1 MSVAQIIVDNSQKI
15 FGDLGKFFSQTSVNG
30 TDREIDKW
38 DNKSKDMIFAKSG
51 SAVVLR
57 PRIRSKKERDWLRGK
72 FKTYIEE
79 RQLELEQEIIK
90 LVPPKVAYTFSYE
103 EEVVAGTG
111 IKSFIIKA
119 TEEGKNRAS
128 ITILLQSKGMSNGS
142 GGAREDPHELMTAV
156 LIREKIF
163 VDYNKINKTKNAV
176 EQYKEIV
183 DKLYKSANKI
193 QGASGLNGFYTD
205 SDKTEPDLVNL
216 AKAVS
221 VSNYVIEEIG
231 NATVQDVWQT
241 GTKWAQEI
249 KKFNVGPKTIQNYN
263 SSDIIVKF
271 QTKGKNEA
279 THYWGLSLKKRGI
292 GEPEPTLLNKPAY
305 GSKGFLTKTIKETG
319 EHQKIEAAKLQFFR
333 GALKVKIGNTSY
345 KGKEIDKMPV
355 KDVLKACNTEFT
367 NRVEKSEMLRG
378 QGKYKSN
385 PNIYFK
391 EMDRVFI
398 KYFDNNEEFF
408 KEFLDTIFK
417 INLDTY
423 LQDAA
428 FHFSL
433 ITGEGDYKNG
443 QIFEVKPPL
452 EKEGRLTSEIFR
464 KIFSDPDQSA
474 YRIVQQK
481 DKPHAFEDTATA
493 AKLFYEM
500 LIGKPGN
507 PISVVMLE
515 VRYKGA
521 LTGEPQFQVFMSV
534 KKNSFANLYKKEA
547 AKKTFGPARWN

>member
-1 MSVAQIIVDNSQKI
+1 MSAAQTVVDNSKKI
-15 FGDLGKFFSQTSVNG
+15 FGDLSKFFSNVSVKG
-30 TDREIDKW
+30 GDKEIDDW
-38 DNKSKDMIFAKSG
+38 DDKSPDMIFAKSG
-51 SAVVLR
+51 STVVLK
-57 PRIRSKKERDWLRGK
+57 PRIRSKTERDWLRGK
-72 FKTYIEE
+72 FKSYIEQ
-79 RQLELEQEIIK
+79 RQSELESAIIGV
-90 LVPPKVAYTFSYE
+90 VPPKVAYTFTYDE
-103 EEVVAGTG
+103 QVVAGTG
-111 IKSFIIKA
+111 IKSYIIKA
-119 TEEGKNRAS
+119 TEEGKNRAA

-142 GGAREDPHELMTAV
+142 TGKREDPHELMTAI
-156 LIREKIF
+156 LIREKIY
-163 VDYNKINKTKNAV
+163 VDYNKINKSRDT
-176 EQYKEIV
+176 ESQYKEIV
-183 DKLYKSANKI
+183 DRLYNSAGKI
-193 QGASGLNGFYTD
+193 QGASGLKGFYTD
-205 SDKTEPDLVNL
+205 SDKSEPDLVNL

-221 VSNYVIEEIG
+221 VSNYVINEIG
-231 NATVQDVWQT
+231 NANVETVWQT
-241 GTKWAQEI
+241 GTKWASEI

-271 QTKGKNEA
+271 QTKGSHEA

-305 GSKGFLTKTIKETG
+305 GAKGFLTKSIPAG
-319 EHQKIEAAKLQFFR
+319 EHKKIEDKKLEFFR
-333 GALKVKIGNTSY
+333 GALKVKVGNTSY
-345 KGKEIDKMPV
+345 KGKDINKMPV
-355 KDVLKACNTEFT
+355 KEVLKACNNEFT

-378 QGKYKSN
+378 QGKYRVN
-385 PNIYFK
+385 PNIYFQ

-423 LQDAA
+423 LSDAS

-433 ITGEGDYKNG
+433 LTGEGDYKNG

-474 YRIVQQK
+474 YRLVQQK
-481 DKPHAFEDTATA
+481 DKPHAFEATATA

-500 LIGKPGN
+500 LIGKPGK

-534 KKNSFANLYKKEA
+534 KKNSFAALYKKEA
-547 AKKTFGPARWN
+547 SKKTFGPDRWK

>member
-1 MSVAQIIVDNSQKI
+1 MSAAEIIIKNSSQV
-15 FGDLGKFFSQTSVNG
+15 FGDLGNFFSSISVRG
-30 TDREIDKW
+30 GDREIDDW
-38 DNKSKDMIFAKSG
+38 NDNSKDMLFAKSQTT
-51 SAVVLR
+51 VILR

-72 FKTYIEE
+72 FKSHIEN
-79 RQLELEQEIIK
+79 RQSELEEKIIE
-90 LVPPKVAYTFSYE
+90 LIPPKVAYTFSYT

-111 IKSFIIKA
+111 IKSYIIKA
-119 TEEGKNRAS
+119 TEEGKNRAA

-142 GGAREDPHELMTAV
+142 GGSREDPHELMTAI
-156 LIREKIF
+156 LIREKIN
-163 VDYNKINKTKNAV
+163 VDYTTINTKKNAV
-176 EQYKEIV
+176 EEYTEIV
-183 DKLYKSANKI
+183 NNLYKSANKI
-193 QGASGLNGFYTD
+193 VGAAGLNGFYTD

-221 VSNYVIEEIG
+221 VSNYVIEQIG
-231 NATVQDVWQT
+231 NAEVKEVWQT

-249 KKFNVGPKTIQNYN
+249 KKFSVGPKTIQNYN

-305 GSKGFLTKTIKETG
+305 GAKGFLTKSIPQS
-319 EHQKIEAAKLQFFR
+319 EHKKIEDAKLNFFR
-333 GALKVKIGNTSY
+333 GALKVKVGNTSY
-345 KGKEIDKMPV
+345 KGKDIVKMPI
-355 KDVLKACNTEFT
+355 KEVLKACNTEFT
-367 NRVEKSEMLRG
+367 DQKEKSEMLRG
-378 QGKYKSN
+378 QGKYISN
-385 PNIYFK
+385 PNIYFE

-398 KYFDNNEEFF
+398 KNFDNNKEFF
-408 KEFLDTIFK
+408 ADFLDTIFK

-423 LQDAA
+423 LSDTA

-443 QIFEVKPPL
+443 KIFEVKPPL

-464 KIFSDPDQSA
+464 KIFSDPDA
-474 YRIVQQK
+474 TEYRIVKQT
-481 DKPHAFEDTATA
+481 DKFHAFEPAATA

-500 LIGKPGN
+500 LIGKPGS

-534 KKNSFANLYKKEA
+534 KQNSFANLYKKEA
-547 AKKTFGPARWN
+547 AKKTFGPDRWK

>member
-1 MSVAQIIVDNSQKI
+1 MSNAQTIIDNAKDV
-15 FGDLGKFFSQTSVNG
+15 FGNLKQFFSSVSVNG
-30 TDREIDKW
+30 GDREIDVW
-38 DNKSKDMIFAKSG
+38 DNKSKDMLFAKSQ
-51 SAVVLR
+51 STVIIR
-57 PRIRSKKERDWLRGK
+57 PRIRSKKERDWLRGR
-72 FKTYIEE
+72 FKTYIES
-79 RQLELEQEIIK
+79 RQTELEKKIIE
-90 LVPPKVAYTFSYE
+90 LIPPKIAYVFSYT
-103 EEVVAGTG
+103 EEVVAGTS
-111 IKSFIIKA
+111 IKSYIIKA

-128 ITILLQSKGMSNGS
+128 VTILLQSKGMSNGS
-142 GGAREDPHELMTAV
+142 GGTREDPHELMTAV
-156 LIREKIF
+156 LIREKII
-163 VDYNKINKTKNAV
+163 VDYNAINTKKNAV
-176 EQYKEIV
+176 EEYKKIV

-193 QGASGLNGFYTD
+193 VGAAGLNGFYTD
-205 SDKTEPDLVNL
+205 SDNTEPDLVNL

-221 VSNYVIEEIG
+221 VSNYVIEQIG
-231 NATVQDVWQT
+231 NADVKEVWQT

-271 QTKGKNEA
+271 HTKGKTEA

-305 GSKGFLTKTIKETG
+305 GAKGFLTKSIPG
-319 EHQKIEAAKLQFFR
+319 SEHKKIEDAKLKFFR
-333 GALKVKIGNTSY
+333 GALKVKTGNASY

-367 NRVEKSEMLRG
+367 DKSEKSEMLRG
-378 QGKYKSN
+378 QGKYRANS
-385 PNIYFK
+385 NIYFK

-398 KYFDNNEEFF
+398 ENFDNNKEFF

-423 LQDAA
+423 LSDIS

-443 QIFEVKPPL
+443 KIFEVKPPL

-464 KIFSDPDQSA
+464 KIFSDPDSTE
-474 YRIVQQK
+474 YRILKQA
-481 DKPHAFEDTATA
+481 DKFHAFEPAATA

-500 LIGKPGN
+500 VIGKPGK

-534 KKNSFANLYKKEA
+534 KQNSFANLYKKEA
-547 AKKTFGPARWN
+547 AKKTFGPDRWK

>member
-1 MSVAQIIVDNSQKI
+1 MSVADTIINNATDV
-15 FGDLGKFFSQTSVNG
+15 FGDLKKFFSSISVKGN
-30 TDREIDKW
+30 DREIDEW
-38 DNKSKDMIFAKSG
+38 DNKSKDMLFSKSQ
-51 SAVVLR
+51 STIILR

-72 FKTYIEE
+72 FKDYIEN
-79 RQLELEQEIIK
+79 RQYNLEQAIVK
-90 LVPPKVAYTFSYE
+90 LIPPKIAYNFSYT

-111 IKSFIIKA
+111 IKSYIIKA
-119 TEEGKNRAS
+119 TEEGKGRANL
-128 ITILLQSKGMSNGS
+128 TVLLQSKGMSNGS

-156 LIREKIF
+156 LIREKIK
-163 VDYNKINKTKNAV
+163 VDYDVINKKKNAID
-176 EQYKEIV
+176 EYKKIV
-183 DKLYKSANKI
+183 DNLYNSANKI
-193 QGASGLNGFYTD
+193 VGAAGLNGFYTD
-205 SDKTEPDLVNL
+205 SAKTEPDLVNL

-231 NATVQDVWQT
+231 NADVQEVWQT
-241 GTKWAQEI
+241 GTKWASEI

-271 QTKGKNEA
+271 KTKGKNEA

-305 GSKGFLTKTIKETG
+305 GAKGFLTKSIPQS
-319 EHQKIEAAKLQFFR
+319 EHRKIEDAKLKFFK
-333 GALKVKIGNTSY
+333 GALKVKFGNTSY

-355 KDVLKACNTEFT
+355 KEVLKACNTEFT
-367 NRVEKSEMLRG
+367 NQKEKSEMLRG
-378 QGKYKSN
+378 QGNYKSN

-398 KYFDNNEEFF
+398 ENFDNNKEFF

-423 LQDAA
+423 LSDTS

-443 QIFEVKPPL
+443 KIFEVKPPL

-464 KIFSDPDQSA
+464 KIFSDPDASE
-474 YRIVQQK
+474 YRIVKQT
-481 DKPHAFEDTATA
+481 DKFHAFEPPATA

-500 LIGKPGN
+500 LIGKPGK

-534 KKNSFANLYKKEA
+534 KQNSFANLYKKEA

>member
-1 MSVAQIIVDNSQKI
+1 MTTAELVIKNAKDV
-15 FGDLGKFFSQTSVNG
+15 FGDLKKFFSTISVKG
-30 TDREIDKW
+30 GDREIDEW
-38 DNKSKDMIFAKSG
+38 DNNSKDMLFSKSQTTII
-51 SAVVLR
+51 LR
-57 PRIRSKKERDWLRGK
+57 PRIRSKKERDWLRGR
-72 FKTYIEE
+72 FKSYIEE
-79 RQLELEQEIIK
+79 RQSELEQEIIK
-90 LVPPKVAYTFSYE
+90 LVPPKIAYDFSYA

-111 IKSFIIKA
+111 IKSYIIKA

-142 GGAREDPHELMTAV
+142 GGTREDPHELMTAV
-156 LIREKIF
+156 LIREKMNI
-163 VDYNKINKTKNAV
+163 DYEAINRKKNAV
-176 EQYKEIV
+176 EEYKKIV
-183 DKLYKSANKI
+183 DKLYKSASKI
-193 QGASGLNGFYTD
+193 VGASGLNGFYTD
-205 SDKTEPDLVNL
+205 SDNTEPDLVNL

-221 VSNYVIEEIG
+221 VSNYVIDQIG
-231 NATVQDVWQT
+231 NADIQEVWQT
-241 GTKWAQEI
+241 GTKWASEI

-271 QTKGKNEA
+271 HTKGKNEA

-305 GSKGFLTKTIKETG
+305 GAKGFLTKSIPVS
-319 EHQKIEAAKLQFFR
+319 EHKKIEDAKLNFFR
-333 GALKVKIGNTSY
+333 GALKVKTGNTSY

-367 NRVEKSEMLRG
+367 DKSEKSEMLRG
-378 QGKYKSN
+378 QGKYRIN

-398 KYFDNNEEFF
+398 ENFDNNKEFF

-423 LQDAA
+423 LSDVS

-443 QIFEVKPPL
+443 KIFEVKPPL

-464 KIFSDPDQSA
+464 RIFSDPDSSE
-474 YRIVQQK
+474 YRILKQT
-481 DKPHAFEDTATA
+481 DKFHAFEPAATA

-500 LIGKPGN
+500 VIGKPGK

-534 KKNSFANLYKKEA
+534 KQNSFANLYKKEA
-547 AKKTFGPARWN
+547 AKKTLGPSRWI

>member
-1 MSVAQIIVDNSQKI
+1 MTVAQTIVDSSSKV
-15 FGDLGKFFSQTSVNG
+15 FGDLTRFFSQTSVNG
-30 TDREIDKW
+30 GDKEIDKW
-38 DNKSKDMIFAKSG
+38 DNNSKDMIFAKSG
-51 SAVVLR
+51 STVVLR
-57 PRIRSKKERDWLRGK
+57 PRIRSKKERDWLRGR
-72 FKTYIEE
+72 FKSYIEN
-79 RQLELEQEIIK
+79 RQSELEQEIIR
-90 LVPPKVAYTFSYE
+90 LIPPKVAYNFTYE
-103 EEVVAGTG
+103 EEVVSGTG
-111 IKSFIIKA
+111 IKSYIIKA
-119 TEEGKNRAS
+119 TEEGKNRATA
-128 ITILLQSKGMSNGS
+128 TILLQSKGMSNGS
-142 GGAREDPHELMTAV
+142 GGAREDPHELMTAI
-156 LIREKIF
+156 LIQEKMY
-163 VDYNKINKTKNAV
+163 VDYKKINRDKDAV
-176 EQYKEIV
+176 NQYKEIV
-183 DKLYKSANKI
+183 DKLYKAASKV
-193 QGASGLNGFYTD
+193 QGAAGLNGFYTD
-205 SDKTEPDLVNL
+205 SDKNEPDLVNL

-221 VSNYVIEEIG
+221 VSNYIIDEIG
-231 NATVQDVWQT
+231 NASVQTVWQT
-241 GTKWAQEI
+241 GTKWANEI
-249 KKFNVGPKTIQNYN
+249 KKYNVGPKTIQNYN

-271 QTKGKNEA
+271 QTKGKTEA

-305 GSKGFLTKTIKETG
+305 GAKGFLTKSIPTA
-319 EHQKIEAAKLQFFR
+319 EHKKIEDKKLEFFR
-333 GALKVKIGNTSY
+333 GALKVKTGNTSY
-345 KGKEIDKMPV
+345 KGKEIDKMVV

-367 NRVEKSEMLRG
+367 NRIEKSEMLRG

-443 QIFEVKPPL
+443 QIFEVKKPL

-474 YRIVQQK
+474 YRLVQQK

-500 LIGKPGN
+500 LIGKPGK
-507 PISVVMLE
+507 PISVVLLE

-534 KKNSFANLYKKEA
+534 KRNSFSNLYKQEA
-547 AKKTFGPARWN
+547 AKKTFGPDRWK

>member
-1 MSVAQIIVDNSQKI
+1 MSAAQTVVDNSKKI
-15 FGDLGKFFSQTSVNG
+15 FGDLSKFFSSTSVNG
-30 TDREIDKW
+30 GDKEIDEW
-38 DNKSKDMIFAKSG
+38 DDNSKDMIFAKSG
-51 SAVVLR
+51 STVILR
-57 PRIRSKKERDWLRGK
+57 PRIRSKTERDWLRGK
-72 FKTYIEE
+72 FKSYIEG
-79 RQLELEQEIIK
+79 RQSNLEKAIVDE
-90 LVPPKVAYTFSYE
+90 VPPKVAYTFTYDE
-103 EEVVAGTG
+103 QVVAGTG
-111 IKSFIIKA
+111 IKSYIIKA
-119 TEEGKNRAS
+119 TEEGKSRAS

-142 GGAREDPHELMTAV
+142 AGKREDPHELMTAV
-156 LIREKIF
+156 LIREKIY
-163 VDYNKINKTKNAV
+163 VDYKKINNKNNAV

-183 DKLYKSANKI
+183 DTLYKKAGKI
-193 QGASGLNGFYTD
+193 EGAAGLNGFYTD
-205 SDKTEPDLVNL
+205 SDKSEPDLVNL

-221 VSNYVIEEIG
+221 ASNYVITEIG
-231 NATVQDVWQT
+231 SANVQTVWQT
-241 GTKWAQEI
+241 GTKWASEI

-271 QTKGKNEA
+271 ETKGKHEA

-305 GSKGFLTKTIKETG
+305 GAKGFLTKSIPAT
-319 EHQKIEAAKLQFFR
+319 EHQKIEAAKLKFFR
-333 GALKVKIGNTSY
+333 GALKVKVGNTSY
-345 KGKEIDKMPV
+345 KGKDIDKMPV
-355 KDVLKACNTEFT
+355 KEVLKACNNEFT
-367 NRVEKSEMLRG
+367 DRTEKSEMLRG
-378 QGKYKSN
+378 QKKYASN

-423 LQDAA
+423 ISDAA

-433 ITGEGDYKNG
+433 LTGEGDYKNG
-443 QIFEVKPPL
+443 KILEVKAPL

-464 KIFSDPDQSA
+464 KIFSDPDQSV
-474 YRIVQQK
+474 YRLIQQK
-481 DKPHAFEDTATA
+481 DKSHAFESSATA

-500 LIGKPGN
+500 LIGKPGK
-507 PISVVMLE
+507 PISVVLLE

-534 KKNSFANLYKKEA
+534 KKNSFANLYKEEA
-547 AKKTFGPARWN
+547 KKKTFGPDRWK

>member
-1 MSVAQIIVDNSQKI
+1 MSAAQTVVDNSKKI
-15 FGDLGKFFSQTSVNG
+15 FGDLSKFFSNTSVKG
-30 TDREIDKW
+30 GDKEIDEW
-38 DNKSKDMIFAKSG
+38 DDKSADMIFAKSG
-51 SAVVLR
+51 STVVLK
-57 PRIRSKKERDWLRGK
+57 PRIRSKTERDWLRGK
-72 FKTYIEE
+72 FKSYIEG
-79 RQLELEQEIIK
+79 RQSELEEAIIEA
-90 LVPPKVAYTFSYE
+90 VPPKVAYTFTYDE
-103 EEVVAGTG
+103 QVVAGTG

-119 TEEGKNRAS
+119 TEEGKSRAA

-142 GGAREDPHELMTAV
+142 AGKREDPHELMTAI
-156 LIREKIF
+156 LIREKIY
-163 VDYNKINKTKNAV
+163 VDYNKINKSRDAEK
-176 EQYKEIV
+176 QYKQIV
-183 DKLYKSANKI
+183 DKLYSSAGKI
-193 QGASGLNGFYTD
+193 EGAAGLKGFYTD

-221 VSNYVIEEIG
+221 VSNYIIDEIG
-231 NATVQDVWQT
+231 NAKVETVWQT
-241 GTKWAQEI
+241 GTKWASEI

-271 QTKGKNEA
+271 QTKGKHEA

-305 GSKGFLTKTIKETG
+305 GAKGFLTKSIPAA
-319 EHQKIEAAKLQFFR
+319 EHKKIEEAKLKFFR
-333 GALKVKIGNTSY
+333 GALKVKVGNTSY
-345 KGKEIDKMPV
+345 NGNPIDKMNV
-355 KDVLKACNTEFT
+355 KDVLKACNNEFT
-367 NRVEKSEMLRG
+367 DRVEKSEMLRG
-378 QGKYKSN
+378 QRKYASN

-391 EMDRVFI
+391 EMDRVFV

-423 LQDAA
+423 LSDAS

-433 ITGEGDYKNG
+433 VTGEGDYKNG

-464 KIFSDPDQSA
+464 KIFSDPDQSV
-474 YRIVQQK
+474 YRLIQQK
-481 DKPHAFEDTATA
+481 DKPHAFESSATA

-500 LIGKPGN
+500 LIGKQGK
-507 PISVVMLE
+507 PISVVLLE

-534 KKNSFANLYKKEA
+534 KKNSFANLYKAEA
-547 AKKTFGPARWN
+547 AKKTFGPDRWK

>member
-1 MSVAQIIVDNSQKI
+1 MSAAEIVINNATDV
-15 FGDLGKFFSQTSVNG
+15 FGDLKKFFSSISVKGN
-30 TDREIDKW
+30 DREIDEW
-38 DNKSKDMIFAKSG
+38 DNKSKDMLFSKSQ
-51 SAVVLR
+51 STIILR

-72 FKTYIEE
+72 FKDYIED
-79 RQLELEQEIIK
+79 RQYDLEQSIVK
-90 LVPPKVAYTFSYE
+90 LVPPKIAYTFSYE
-103 EEVVAGTG
+103 EQVVAGTG
-111 IKSFIIKA
+111 IKSYIIKA
-119 TEEGKNRAS
+119 TEEGKGRATL
-128 ITILLQSKGMSNGS
+128 TILLQSKGMSNGS

-163 VDYNKINKTKNAV
+163 VDYEEINKKKNAV
-176 EQYKEIV
+176 EEYKKIV

-193 QGASGLNGFYTD
+193 VGAAGLNGFYTD
-205 SDKTEPDLVNL
+205 SNNSEPDLVNL

-221 VSNYVIEEIG
+221 VSNYVVEQIG
-231 NATVQDVWQT
+231 NSEVQEVWQT
-241 GTKWAQEI
+241 GTKWASEI

-271 QTKGKNEA
+271 HTKGKNEA

-305 GSKGFLTKTIKETG
+305 GARGFLTKSIPSS
-319 EHQKIEAAKLQFFR
+319 EHKKIEDAKLKFFR
-333 GALKVKIGNTSY
+333 GALKVKTGSTSY

-355 KDVLKACNTEFT
+355 KEVLKVCNTEFT
-367 NRVEKSEMLRG
+367 NTKEKSEMLRG
-378 QGKYKSN
+378 QGKYKVN
-385 PNIYFK
+385 PNVYFM
-391 EMDRVFI
+391 EMDRIFI
-398 KYFDNNEEFF
+398 KNFDNNKEFF

-423 LQDAA
+423 LNDAS

-443 QIFEVKPPL
+443 KIFEVKPPL

-464 KIFSDPDQSA
+464 KIFSDPDASV
-474 YRIVQQK
+474 YRLVQQK
-481 DKPHAFEDTATA
+481 DKPHAFEPTATA

-534 KKNSFANLYKKEA
+534 KKNSFSDVYKKEA

>member
-1 MSVAQIIVDNSQKI
+1 MSAAQTVVNNSKKI
-15 FGDLGKFFSQTSVNG
+15 FGDLNRFFSSTSVQG
-30 TDREIDKW
+30 GDREIDAW
-38 DNKSKDMIFAKSG
+38 NNKSEDMIFAKSG
-51 SAVVLR
+51 STVVLK
-57 PRIRSKKERDWLRGK
+57 PRIRSKTERDWLRGQ
-72 FKTYIEE
+72 FKSYIEG
-79 RQLELEQEIIK
+79 RQSKLEKAIIEE
-90 LVPPKVAYTFSYE
+90 VPPKVAYTFTYDE
-103 EEVVAGTG
+103 QVVAGTG

-119 TEEGKNRAS
+119 TEEGKNRAA

-142 GGAREDPHELMTAV
+142 AGKREDPHELMTAV
-156 LIREKIF
+156 LIQEKIY
-163 VDYNKINKTKNAV
+163 VDFKKINKSKNAV
-176 EQYKEIV
+176 QQYSEIV
-183 DKLYKSANKI
+183 NTLYEKSAKI
-193 QGASGLNGFYTD
+193 EGAAGLNGFYTD
-205 SDKTEPDLVNL
+205 SDKNEPDLVNL

-231 NATVQDVWQT
+231 NAKVETVWQT
-241 GTKWAQEI
+241 GTKWASEI
-249 KKFNVGPKTIQNYN
+249 RKFNVGPKTIQNYN

-271 QTKGKNEA
+271 QTKGKTEA

-305 GSKGFLTKTIKETG
+305 GAKGFLTKSIPAG
-319 EHQKIEAAKLQFFR
+319 EHQKIEAAKLKFFR
-333 GALKVKIGNTSY
+333 GALKVKVGNTSY
-345 KGKEIDKMPV
+345 KGKSIDKMPV
-355 KDVLKACNTEFT
+355 KDVLKACNNEFT

-378 QGKYKSN
+378 QKKYSSN
-385 PNIYFK
+385 PNIYFQ

-423 LQDAA
+423 LSDAS

-464 KIFSDPDQSA
+464 KIFSDPDQSV
-474 YRIVQQK
+474 YRLVQQK

-500 LIGKPGN
+500 LIGKPGK
-507 PISVVMLE
+507 PISVVLLE

-534 KKNSFANLYKKEA
+534 KKNSFANLYKVEA
-547 AKKTFGPARWN
+547 AKKTFGPDRWK

>member
-1 MSVAQIIVDNSQKI
+1 MSNAQTIIDNATGV
-15 FGDLGKFFSQTSVNG
+15 FGDLNQFFSNISVKN
-30 TDREIDKW
+30 TDKEIDQW
-38 DNKSKDMIFAKSG
+38 DNKSKDMLIAKSQ
-51 SAVVLR
+51 SAVIVR

-72 FKTYIEE
+72 FKSYIEN
-79 RQLELEQEIIK
+79 RQSDLEEKIIE
-90 LVPPKVAYTFSYE
+90 LIPPKIAYNFSYT
-103 EEVVAGTG
+103 EEVVSGTG
-111 IKSFIIKA
+111 IKSYIIKA
-119 TEEGKNRAS
+119 TEEGKERAS

-142 GGAREDPHELMTAV
+142 GGTREDPHELMTAV
-156 LIREKIF
+156 LIREKIN
-163 VDYNKINKTKNAV
+163 VDYKKINSNKNAL
-176 EQYKEIV
+176 EEYKKIV

-193 QGASGLNGFYTD
+193 VGAAGLNGFYTD
-205 SDKTEPDLVNL
+205 SDNTEPDLVNL

-221 VSNYVIEEIG
+221 VSNYVIDQIG
-231 NATVQDVWQT
+231 NAEIKEVWQT

-305 GSKGFLTKTIKETG
+305 GAKGFLTKSIPG
-319 EHQKIEAAKLQFFR
+319 SEHKKIEDAKLKFFK
-333 GALKVKIGNTSY
+333 GALKVKTGNTSY
-345 KGKEIDKMPV
+345 KGKEIEKMPV
-355 KDVLKACNTEFT
+355 KEVLKSCNTEFT
-367 NRVEKSEMLRG
+367 NTTEKSEMLRG
-378 QGKYKSN
+378 QGKYKTN

-398 KYFDNNEEFF
+398 ENFDNNKEFF

-417 INLDTY
+417 INLDAY
-423 LQDAA
+423 LGDVA

-443 QIFEVKPPL
+443 KIFEPKPPL

-464 KIFSDPDQSA
+464 KIFSDPDSSE
-474 YRIVQQK
+474 YRILKQT
-481 DKPHAFEDTATA
+481 DKFHAFEPAATA

-500 LIGKPGN
+500 VIGKPGK

-534 KKNSFANLYKKEA
+534 KQNSFSNLYKKEA
-547 AKKTFGPARWN
+547 SQKTFGPDRWK